1 MTSCRNRQSS
11 FPLSLHTSMR
21 SSQLP
26 YETVA
31 LSYVYGIMYYLIVLK
46 SLLGLDLFTFSVA
59 IMMIYRLSSEGV

>member
-1 MTSCRNRQSS
+1 
-11 FPLSLHTSMR
+11 MR

>member
-1 MTSCRNRQSS
+1 
-11 FPLSLHTSMR
+11 MR

-31 LSYVYGIMYYLIVLK
+31 LSYAYGIMYYVIVLK